1 MSEVSIKWL
10 ELKRFVAIDKANHS
24 IVLSGTEL
32 DGKIGIKPVDLLS
45 MSLGSCM
52 ALSIIYY
59 FQKNNQPLDDFEV
72 DVKTKMKKDAP
83 WSATDFHLTYSF
95 WGRDLSEDFIVEAI
109 RVSEE
114 ELCGVTDVLKNAT
127 NITSEYHMYESKAK
141 LILQNQ

>member
-24 IVLSGTEL
+24 IVLSGTEK

-59 FQKNNQPLDDFEV
+59 FQKNNQQLDNFEV
-72 DVKTKMKKDAP
+72 NVKQKC
-83 WSATDFHLTYSF
+83 
-95 WGRDLSEDFIVEAI
+95 R
-109 RVSEE
+109 
-114 ELCGVTDVLKNAT
+114 
-127 NITSEYHMYESKAK
+127 
-141 LILQNQ
+141 

>member
-10 ELKRFVAIDKANHS
+10 ELKRFVAIDRTNHS
-24 IVLSGTEL
+24 IVLSGTEK

-59 FQKNNQPLDDFEV
+59 FQKNNQKLDDFEV
-72 DVKTKMKKDAP
+72 KVKTKMRKDAP

-95 WGRDLSEDFIVEAI
+95 WDKDLSDDFVSESI

-114 ELCGVTDVLKNAT
+114 ELCGVTDVLKHAT
-127 NITSEYHMYESKAK
+127 KITSEYHIYDYKDK
-141 LILQNQ
+141 LTI